1 MKTQG
6 ANTDATKANSDRSS
20 LIAPAQSGK
29 HWAQPNFFNDNVLID
44 ALIKHTLSLMPYGM
58 TDFGEVM
65 DVVYQ
70 LNGSDEETWINSWAT
85 LASRLQDRAEVADR
99 KGKPVTAASAYLRA
113 STYWRCALL
122 YFSHF
127 EDKRMR
133 EYALA
138 SSSCYQRYIS
148 LSGYPG
154 NRIEIPYE
162 GAFLPGYFY
171 RSPHA
176 GEQAPLL
183 IVTPGRDTW
192 AEDTRWVCEGAL
204 QRGIHCLTYDGPGQ
218 GLALRLNNLTFR
230 PDWEK
235 VVSPLID
242 FALERFSEIDAS
254 NIALMGLSF
263 GGYLA
268 PRVAAFDK
276 RIKVCITDPGNISW
290 GRQIIAQLERFID
303 RPPEEIPEQMRNLVR
318 DYAWKHGVPNSIKD
332 VVKALQPYDN
342 SSILEK
348 VTCETLVLDGTGE
361 VFHGAKPFYDVLRC
375 PKEYMLFDDSSTA
388 QSHCQI
394 GGYAT
399 ATEYLFDWLAERL
412 LTQPPHPSRSI
423 K

>member
-1 MKTQG
+1 MNTQG
-6 ANTDATKANSDRSS
+6 RNPTDSNNKYGEGASGS
-20 LIAPAQSGK
+20 APTLSEK
-29 HWAQPNFFNDNVLID
+29 HWAQPKFFSDNILID
-44 ALIKHTLSLMPYGM
+44 ALIKHSLSLMPYGM

-70 LNGSDEETWINSWAT
+70 LNGSDEEAWINAWAA
-85 LASRLQDRAEVADR
+85 LASRLQDRAEEAER
-99 KGKPVTAASAYLRA
+99 KGKRVTASTAYLRA
-113 STYWRCALL
+113 STYWRGALL
-122 YFSHF
+122 YFSRF

-133 EYALA
+133 EYAVA
-138 SSSCYQRYIS
+138 SSTCYERYIN

-154 NRIEIPYE
+154 ERIEIPYE
-162 GAFLPGYFY
+162 HSFLPGYFY

-176 GEQAPLL
+176 GEKAPLL

-204 QRGIHCLTYDGPGQ
+204 QRGIHCITYDGPGQ
-218 GLALRLNNLTFR
+218 GFALRLNNLTFR

-235 VVSPLID
+235 VVTPLID
-242 FALERFSEIDAS
+242 FALEKFPRIDAS

-268 PRVAAFDK
+268 PRAAAFDK

-290 GRQIIAQLERFID
+290 GRQIIAQLERFKEHALD
-303 RPPEEIPEQMRNLVR
+303 EIPEQLRNLVR
-318 DYAWKHGVPNSIKD
+318 DYAWKHGVPDSIEN
-332 VVKALQPYDN
+332 VVNALQPYDN
-342 SSILEK
+342 ASILEN

-361 VFHGAKPFYDVLRC
+361 VFHGAKPFYDALQA
-375 PKEYMLFDDSSTA
+375 PKKYLLFDEISTA

-399 ATEYLFDWLAERL
+399 ATEYVFDWLAERL
-412 LTQPPHPSRSI
+412 GCA
-423 K
+423 